1 MLIWKAFLTY
11 FLTPSFKPPVN
22 YLKINWGYS
31 YQTRCFYWA
40 ALLTSD
46 LWSKYNT
53 QFSFKT
59 NTPMGNRKNFVRR
72 KLRNP
77 SLSSPQ
83 GPCEAGIENPLDC
96 NGNCCHIYQ
105 VKIINAQQFQK
116 SDRQR
121 KTKLIWAVFTVS
133 FGENISG
140 GFAQISVSRWN
151 SHVLGGKKKPKTKQR
166 EMTVFRNYTHL
177 HDQKFKPL
185 SAGVVF

>member
-1 MLIWKAFLTY
+1 M
-11 FLTPSFKPPVN
+11 V
-22 YLKINWGYS
+22 KIQHTILFQNKHS
-31 YQTRCFYWA
+31 YGKQEEFCQ
-40 ALLTSD
+40 
-46 LWSKYNT
+46 K
-53 QFSFKT
+53 KI
-59 NTPMGNRKNFVRR
+59 KE
-72 KLRNP
+72 P

-83 GPCEAGIENPLDC
+83 GPCKAAIENPLDC

-121 KTKLIWAVFTVS
+121 KTKLIWAVFTIS
-133 FGENISG
+133 LGENISG
-140 GFAQISVSRWN
+140 GFAQISISRWN
-151 SHVLGGKKKPKTKQR
+151 SHVLGEKKKTKTKQR